1 MPDLAITSAG
11 RMDGDSVRVRL
22 HQAARAF
29 EMQFAQQLLKPLGEN
44 SMGGEESSDPGS
56 QIFKG
61 MLSDGLA
68 EHAAGGLGIARI
80 VEQTMLASM
89 HARAAR
95 PEK

>member
-11 RMDGDSVRVRL
+11 RLDAPNSRARL

-29 EMQFAQQLLKPLGEN
+29 ETYFAQQLMKPLADH
-44 SMGGEESSDPGS
+44 SLGGEEDSDPGS

-61 MLSDGLA
+61 MLNDGLA

-80 VEQTMLASM
+80 MEEAIAGKL
-89 HARAAR
+89 HARSQR
-95 PEK
+95 